1 MEWGVGRKI
10 LVKVLHS
17 RKVKNWDLKVNDFD
31 FFYNMQ
37 EPPDMKTINEQ
48 REMIM
53 RFADR
58 DKDDRIRKEELGLFF
73 SESRRVQE
81 TKMDAKGREA
91 SKDS

>member
-1 MEWGVGRKI
+1 
-10 LVKVLHS
+10 
-17 RKVKNWDLKVNDFD
+17 
-31 FFYNMQ
+31 
-37 EPPDMKTINEQ
+37 MKMINEQ

-73 SESRRVQE
+73 SESRGVQE

>member
-1 MEWGVGRKI
+1 
-10 LVKVLHS
+10 
-17 RKVKNWDLKVNDFD
+17 
-31 FFYNMQ
+31 
-37 EPPDMKTINEQ
+37 MKTINEQ

-73 SESRRVQE
+73 SESRRVQG
-81 TKMDAKGREA
+81 MDAKGGEA

>member
-1 MEWGVGRKI
+1 
-10 LVKVLHS
+10 
-17 RKVKNWDLKVNDFD
+17 
-31 FFYNMQ
+31 MQ
-37 EPPDMKTINEQ
+37 EPPDMKMINEQ

-81 TKMDAKGREA
+81 IKMDAKGKEA

>member
-1 MEWGVGRKI
+1 
-10 LVKVLHS
+10 
-17 RKVKNWDLKVNDFD
+17 
-31 FFYNMQ
+31 MQ

-73 SESRRVQE
+73 SESRRVQG
-81 TKMDAKGREA
+81 MDAKGGEA

>member
-1 MEWGVGRKI
+1 MEWGGGGGFLLKCY
-10 LVKVLHS
+10 S
-17 RKVKNWDLKVNDFD
+17 RKVITGIRKLTISISFNI
-31 FFYNMQ
+31 Q

>member
-1 MEWGVGRKI
+1 MGGGGGFLLKCY
-10 LVKVLHS
+10 S
-17 RKVKNWDLKVNDFD
+17 RKVITGIRKLTISISF
-31 FFYNMQ
+31 NMQ

-81 TKMDAKGREA
+81 TKMDEKGREA

>member
-1 MEWGVGRKI
+1 MEWNWGGGGGI
-10 LVKVLHS
+10 LVKVLQPQGN
-17 RKVKNWDLKVNDFD
+17 NWDLTISISFNI
-31 FFYNMQ
+31 Q

-58 DKDDRIRKEELGLFF
+58 DKDGRIRKEELGLFF

>member
-1 MEWGVGRKI
+1 MGGFLLKCYSH
-10 LVKVLHS
+10 KVITGIWKLPIS
-17 RKVKNWDLKVNDFD
+17 IS
-31 FFYNMQ
+31 YMQ

-58 DKDDRIRKEELGLFF
+58 DKDDRIRREELGLFF